1 MAAIRE
7 SAENYLETILILS
20 HEKSAVRSIDIAA
33 ELGFTK
39 PSISIA
45 MRKLREDGYIN
56 VDQSSGHIT
65 LSEKGLQIAEI
76 MFERHRIISTFLMQ
90 IGVSEKTA
98 LTDACKIEH
107 IISDESFDM
116 IKKSMRRGLE

>member
-65 LSEKGLQIAEI
+65 LSEKGLQVAEI

-116 IKKSMRRGLE
+116 IKKSMHRELE